1 MTTLSELAKRMAQAP
16 AAPAAPTKP
25 TPTTKPAAPA
35 APASGGIK
43 LTGMKLAG
51 GVSPATPVVVTPTAT
66 KAAKAAPAAFDLD
79 SIDMSDIMTVES
91 NDFTS
96 DGSGDTSS
104 IFADMTPIDRPARQL
119 PADLQ
124 PQQSAFVQLLDS
136 VYDLHHDSEA
146 VKSAVTKLMIDMRE
160 TPYLADLVLD
170 NDIAIIVAKMKQIL
184 GFRKVSES
192 KAKAKRASSKKAKVD
207 TEMEAILTE
216 TFKEFM

>member
-1 MTTLSELAKRMAQAP
+1 MTTLSELAKRMAAAP
-16 AAPAAPTKP
+16 AAPAKP
-25 TPTTKPAAPA
+25 TLTTKPAAPA
-35 APASGGIK
+35 TPASGGIK

-51 GVSPATPVVVTPTAT
+51 GASAVTPVAVTPKTAP
-66 KAAKAAPAAFDLD
+66 APTVAAFDLD

-91 NDFTS
+91 NDFTDDS
-96 DGSGDTSS
+96 TGDTPS

-216 TFKEFM
+216 TFKDFM